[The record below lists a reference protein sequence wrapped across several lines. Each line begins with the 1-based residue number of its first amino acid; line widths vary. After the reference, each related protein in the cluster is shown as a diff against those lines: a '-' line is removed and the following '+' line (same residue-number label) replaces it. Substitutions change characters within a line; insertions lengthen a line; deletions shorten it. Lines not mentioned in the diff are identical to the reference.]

1 MTIRVS
7 QYDRL
12 RQRLPALL
20 SLLLFAACGG
30 EDLVLPDEG
39 IPTSIVVIN
48 GNDQSGV
55 IGTGLTDPVVVRVL
69 DVQGRPVQG
78 QQVTFTVITGGG
90 SVAPATPVTNAN
102 GEASSNW
109 TLGPAAGL
117 QQLRARATG
126 GAAPADL
133 SVAINATASASAAAA
148 IEAVSGGGQSAT
160 AGSTL
165 PDSLIVRVVDAAQ
178 NPVAGIAVA
187 WTVTGGGTVSEASTV
202 TGANGR
208 AGVRR
213 TLGATAG
220 PQTTVA
226 TVNGLAGSPVTF
238 SATATVGSAGQLVV
252 TTQPSTTAASG
263 AAFAQQPRVQIQDAN
278 GNNVAIAGRAITAEL
293 ASGPAGT
300 LVGTPTVA
308 TNASGLAIFSG
319 LGISGPA
326 GTYTLNFTGANLTGA
341 TSNPITLTAGAAAR
355 LAFTAQP
362 TNTTAGSAI
371 APPVQVTIQDAL
383 GQTVTGATN
392 PVTITLG
399 TNPGPGTLSGTATVN
414 AVSGVATF
422 ANLSIDRAAAGYRL
436 AASSA
441 GLTVATSATFD
452 IAAGPAATMV
462 ASVTI
467 PGTTTAGSAVVPD
480 AAVRVTDAQGNPV
493 GGVSVTFA
501 PLNGGSVAGETQ
513 NTSVQGIATVGS
525 WTIGPTAGTSYELSA
540 SAAGLASVTF
550 ATTAVA
556 GAAGQ
561 LTIETQP
568 AGTAQS
574 GVPLSPQ
581 PSVQLRDGSGNPVN
595 QAGIAV
601 TAQFASGPSAILS
614 NATASTNASGQA
626 TFSGLTITGPAGS
639 YSLTFSGPGISGVT
653 SNPIVLGSG
662 SATKLGMITQPPASV
677 ENGALLAPAPVV
689 ELQDAAGNAVGTAGV
704 TIDVTIVSGLGT
716 LSGTLSATTNSAGQ
730 AVFPDLRITGPT
742 GNRTLRFSA
751 DIPVTT
757 VNSTAITVTP
767 GPVSA
772 ANSQISAAP
781 STIAAS
787 TPGTGGTTITVT
799 ARDQSNNPVPDAT
812 VVLEAVQGSGS
823 FGAIAPTGANGV
835 TTAGYTSTVAGAKI
849 IGATIDG
856 VTITDEQP
864 ITVTAAAPVAANSD
878 LSVTPGTITV
888 NGAGAT
894 ATVTVR
900 DAFGNLASG
909 VDVIVSVES
918 GLASPSSGQTNA
930 SGVFTSTI
938 TSGTVGTHDVT
949 ATVEGDALPGQSIT
963 VIPIATTTSVTTSGS
978 PSIIGESVTFTA
990 TVAATSQPGGSVSFH
1005 DGGTC
1010 EAPGTALGTEVLS
1023 GGSAALVTS
1032 ALGAG
1037 AHTIV
1042 ACYLGN
1048 AIFAPS
1054 GGSVAHTVNEP
1065 ANEAPTAIGH
1075 AHAVSEDQALSVSAP
1090 GVLSGADDADGT
1102 VTGASVGTAPTHGTL
1117 QLDSDGA
1124 FTYTPDA
1131 DYSGSDAFTY
1141 HALDDDGAQ
1150 SSAATVSLTVNA
1162 VNDPPGFTAGP
1173 PPSASS
1179 ADGPQT
1185 IPGWASGISA
1195 GPGESQSVSFEVS
1208 TSNDGAFAALPI
1220 IAADGTLTFEAATVA
1235 ESTPVTVT
1243 IVARDDGGTAGG
1255 GSDASGPVQVTFT
1268 IQP

>member
-1 MTIRVS
+1 VIIRVS
-7 QYDRL
+7 PCDPF

-20 SLLLFAACGG
+20 SLLLFASCGG

-39 IPTSIVVIN
+39 IPTSIVVVD
-48 GNDQSGV
+48 GNEQSGV
-55 IGTGLTDPVVVRVL
+55 IGTALAEPVVVRVL

-78 QQVTFTVITGGG
+78 QQVTFTVMTGGG
-90 SVAPATPVTNAN
+90 TVAPATPATNAS
-102 GEASSNW
+102 GETSTSW

-133 SVAINATASASAAAA
+133 SVAVSATASASAAAA
-148 IEAVSGGGQSAT
+148 IEAVSGGSQSAT

-165 PDSLIVRVVDAAQ
+165 PDSLIVRVTDAAE
-178 NPVAGIAVA
+178 NPVAGIAVT
-187 WTVTGGGTVSEASTV
+187 WTVTGGGTVSDASTV
-202 TGANGR
+202 TGADGR
-208 AGVRR
+208 TGVRR
-213 TLGATAG
+213 TLGTTAG
-220 PQTTVA
+220 SQGTVA
-226 TVNGLAGSPVTF
+226 TVSGLTGSPVTF
-238 SATATVGSAGQLVV
+238 PATATVGSAGQLVV
-252 TTQPSTTAASG
+252 TVQPSATAASG
-263 AAFAQQPRVQIQDAN
+263 APFAQQPRVQIQDAN

-293 ASGPAGT
+293 ASGPGGA
-300 LVGTPTVA
+300 LIGTPTVA
-308 TNASGLAIFSG
+308 TNTSGLAIFSG

-326 GTYTLNFTGANLTGA
+326 GAYTLNFTGANLTGA
-341 TSNPITLTAGAAAR
+341 TASPITLTAGAATR
-355 LAFTAQP
+355 LAFTVQP
-362 TNTTAGSAI
+362 ANTTAGAEI
-371 APPVQVTIQDAL
+371 TPAVRVTIQDAL

-399 TNPGPGTLSGTATVN
+399 TNPGSGTLSGTATVN
-414 AVSGVATF
+414 AVAGVATF
-422 ANLSIDRAAAGYRL
+422 ANLSIDRAAPGYRL

-441 GLTVATSATFD
+441 GLTGASSATFD
-452 IAAGPAATMV
+452 IAAGPAANMA

-467 PGTTTAGSAVVPD
+467 PGNTTAGSTVVPD
-480 AAVRVTDAQGNPV
+480 AAVRVTDAMGNPV
-493 GGVSVTFA
+493 EGVSVTFA
-501 PLNGGSVAGETQ
+501 TLNGGSVAGETQ
-513 NTSVQGIATVGS
+513 NTSAQGIATVGS
-525 WTIGPTAGTSYELSA
+525 WTIGTAAGTAYQLRA
-540 SAAGLASVTF
+540 SATGLTPVTF
-550 ATTAVA
+550 TTTAVA

-574 GVPLSPQ
+574 GVALSPQ
-581 PSVQLRDGSGNPVN
+581 PSVQVRDGSGNPVN
-595 QAGIAV
+595 QAGIAI
-601 TAQFASGPSAILS
+601 TAQFASGPSAMLS
-614 NATASTNASGQA
+614 NATASTNASGRA

-639 YSLTFSGPGISGVT
+639 YSLTFGGPGISGVT
-653 SNPIVLGSG
+653 SGPIVLGSG

-677 ENGALLAPAPVV
+677 ENGALLVPAPVV
-689 ELQDAAGNAVGTAGV
+689 ELQDAAGNAVGTSGV
-704 TIDVTIVSGLGT
+704 TIDVTIVSGAGA
-716 LSGTLSATTNSAGQ
+716 LSGTLSATTNSSGQ
-730 AVFPDLRITGPT
+730 ASFPNLRITGTT

-781 STIAAS
+781 GTIAAS

-812 VVLEAVQGSGS
+812 VVLNAVQGTGS
-823 FGAIAPTGANGV
+823 FGAIAPTGPTGI
-835 TTAGYTSTVAGAKI
+835 TTASYTSTVAGAKV
-849 IGATIDG
+849 IGATIGG

-864 ITVTAAAPVAANSD
+864 VTVTAAAPVPGNSD

-909 VDVIVSVES
+909 AAVIVSVES

-938 TSGTVGTHDVT
+938 TSGTVGTHEVT
-949 ATVEGDALPGQSIT
+949 ATVEGDALPGESIT
-963 VIPIATTTSVTTSGS
+963 VVPIATTTSVTSSGS
-978 PSIIGESVTFTA
+978 PSITGDPVTFTA

-1010 EAPGTALGTEVLS
+1010 ESPGAALGTEVLS
-1023 GGSAALVTS
+1023 AGTAAITTS
-1032 ALGAG
+1032 GLGTG

-1042 ACYLGN
+1042 ACYPGN

-1054 GGSVAHTVNEP
+1054 SGSVAHTVNEP

-1075 AHAVSEDQALSVSAP
+1075 VHVVSEDQALSVAAP
-1090 GVLSGADDADGT
+1090 GVLSGADDVDGT
-1102 VTGASVGTAPTHGTL
+1102 IAGAAVGTAPTHGTL
-1117 QLDSDGA
+1117 QLDSDGS

-1131 DYSGSDAFTY
+1131 HYSGPDAFTFR
-1141 HALDDDGAQ
+1141 ALDDDGAQ
-1150 SSAATVSLTVNA
+1150 SAAATVMLTVNP
-1162 VNDPPGFTAGP
+1162 VNDPPGFTPGP

-1179 ADGPQT
+1179 GDGPQA
-1185 IPGWASGISA
+1185 IAGWAGGISA
-1195 GPGESQSVSFEVS
+1195 GPGESQSVSFELS
-1208 TSNDGAFAALPI
+1208 TSDDAAFAALPV
-1220 IAADGTLTFEAATVA
+1220 IAADGTLTFEAAAVA
-1235 ESTPVTVT
+1235 EATPVTVT
-1243 IVARDDGGTAGG
+1243 IVARDDGGTADG
-1255 GSDASGPVQVTFT
+1255 GSDASAPVQVTFT